1 MLPSKILIAM
11 LACFLL
17 ASSVQEARADNA
29 AKEAIQ
35 GAAQAQKD
43 EAIQAAQAKVDAATP
58 ALNPNDAKEAI
69 QGAAQAQKD
78 EAIQAAQAKVEDK
91 VQALNA
97 GMPMIG
103 LGSVAMGASMVL
115 LF

>member
-1 MLPSKILIAM
+1 MLGGGPDSQSQTVSL
-11 LACFLL
+11 
-17 ASSVQEARADNA
+17 S
-29 AKEAIQ
+29 
-35 GAAQAQKD
+35 
-43 EAIQAAQAKVDAATP
+43 
-58 ALNPNDAKEAI
+58 
-69 QGAAQAQKD
+69 KD

>member
-17 ASSVQEARADNA
+17 ASSVQEARADTHNA

-43 EAIQAAQAKVDAATP
+43 EKI
-58 ALNPNDAKEAI
+58 E
-69 QGAAQAQKD
+69 
-78 EAIQAAQAKVEDK
+78 AAQAKVEDK
-91 VQALNA
+91 VQALSA

>member
-29 AKEAIQ
+29 
-35 GAAQAQKD
+35 
-43 EAIQAAQAKVDAATP
+43 
-58 ALNPNDAKEAI
+58 AKEAI

>member
-1 MLPSKILIAM
+1 
-11 LACFLL
+11 
-17 ASSVQEARADNA
+17 VED
-29 AKEAIQ
+29 
-35 GAAQAQKD
+35 
-43 EAIQAAQAKVDAATP
+43 KVDAATP

-103 LGSVAMGASMVL
+103 LGSVALGASMVL